1 MSSFE
6 IIPICPPQNG
16 VENCTVHFILS
27 RINSALNHDSCLV
40 SYKYSIGMSGVYS
53 FQYGLVC
60 GEFMICSQALS
71 APSVIPHG
79 PELPE
84 RAVSCVESICGKG
97 SRVPMGHRLSHVA
110 LQEWGILPSGSFA
123 VPTNLL

>member
-1 MSSFE
+1 MIHFWFH
-6 IIPICPPQNG
+6 INILMVCP
-16 VENCTVHFILS
+16 
-27 RINSALNHDSCLV
+27 
-40 SYKYSIGMSGVYS
+40 GVYS

-60 GEFMICSQALS
+60 GEFIICSQALR
-71 APSVIPHG
+71 APSVIPYG

-123 VPTNLL
+123 VLTNLL

>member
-1 MSSFE
+1 MIHVWFH
-6 IIPICPPQNG
+6 INILLACP
-16 VENCTVHFILS
+16 
-27 RINSALNHDSCLV
+27 
-40 SYKYSIGMSGVYS
+40 GVYS

-71 APSVIPHG
+71 APSVIPHR

-84 RAVSCVESICGKG
+84 RAVSYVESICRKG

-123 VPTNLL
+123 VPTNRL

>member
-1 MSSFE
+1 MSSFK
-6 IIPICPPQNG
+6 IIPLCPPQNG

-40 SYKYSIGMSGVYS
+40 SYKYSIGMSGVYP

-79 PELPE
+79 PEPPE

-97 SRVPMGHRLSHVA
+97 S
-110 LQEWGILPSGSFA
+110 
-123 VPTNLL
+123 